1 MNKKQI
7 FVVWTALLM
16 LTSMAWFPGK
26 WFDYIVEGYPVIRP
40 DSMEFLIRVV
50 VPVSIIAL
58 WVLYLLRDK
67 KRTLPDV
74 SKEHAVSKSRGFPF
88 KSVFILAVGLLLGLS
103 IGLYSLR
110 SRVAPEYEVTEIQK
124 KKQLEHDEFRE
135 FCKREGYK
143 EELNALTVWIREKK
157 AGNIAV
163 LYNADDAYS
172 ADMFKQFS
180 EKMKNEK
187 IDIVF
192 SDMFK
197 VGESSFYSRLQIIES
212 IGPEAII
219 FLGTYNDRLA
229 FLENISDRS
238 QLTFWKNRLDKIK
251 WIE

>member
-7 FVVWTALLM
+7 FVVWTALLL
-16 LTSMAWFPGK
+16 LTSMVWFPGR
-26 WFDYIVEGYPVIRP
+26 WFDFIVEGYPVIRP
-40 DSMEFLIRVV
+40 DSMEFLMRVV
-50 VPVSIIAL
+50 VPVSLIAL
-58 WVLYLLRDK
+58 WMLYLLRDK
-67 KRTLPDV
+67 KRKLPDV
-74 SKEHAVSKSRGFPF
+74 SKEHAVSTSKGFPF

-110 SRVAPEYEVTEIQK
+110 SRVSPEYEVTGVQK
-124 KKQLEHDEFRE
+124 KFQLEHDEFRE

-143 EELNALTVWIREKK
+143 EELNALTAWLREKQ
-157 AGNIAV
+157 AGNVAV
-163 LYNADDAYS
+163 LYNADDPYS
-172 ADMFKQFS
+172 ADIYKQFA
-180 EKMKNEK
+180 EKMKDEK

-197 VGESSFYSRLQIIES
+197 VGERSFYSRLQIIES

-219 FLGTYNDRLA
+219 FLGSYKDRIA

-238 QLTFWKNRLDKIK
+238 QLAFWKNRLDKIK

>member
-16 LTSMAWFPGK
+16 LTSMVWFPGR

-50 VPVSIIAL
+50 VPVSIITL
-58 WVLYLLRDK
+58 WMLYLLRGK
-67 KRTLPDV
+67 KIKLPEV
-74 SKEHAVSKSRGFPF
+74 STENAVSTSRGFPF
-88 KSVFILAVGLLLGLS
+88 KSAFILTLGLLLGLS
-103 IGLYSLR
+103 IGFYNLR
-110 SRVAPEYEVTEIQK
+110 SRVSPEYEVTGVQK
-124 KKQLEHDEFRE
+124 KNQLAHDEFRE

-143 EELNALTVWIREKK
+143 EELNGLTAWLREEQ
-157 AGNIAV
+157 AANIAV

-172 ADMFKQFS
+172 ADVYTQFT
-180 EKMKNEK
+180 EKMKDEK
-187 IDIVF
+187 IEIVF

-219 FLGTYNDRLA
+219 FLGTYKDRLA
-229 FLENISDRS
+229 FLENISNRS
-238 QLTFWKNRLDKIK
+238 QLAFWKSRIDKIK